1 MNIDTTFDFS
11 NNLPNNI
18 QTGNGMMDKVLTV
31 FKNKTAYLI
40 EKASGTVSKFVKKPN
55 PSNFNKSIKKIQS
68 ISHSF
73 EKESNEANQNWEKFL
88 EFQDKKKKDAYKKQ
102 IGGFKFKEYYENFKK
117 FLRKI
122 NAWFLSKLINLL
134 QRIVNYSIN
143 NKDKSYKQSKFK
155 KGLLDILEYLKKK
168 KYAIESKEKIKKILP
183 KNISK
188 GGGFK
193 YEDDD
198 DDKYMYKRRN
208 KEENYR
214 KVIAQDI
221 ETDRKGYIVKKRV
234 IKKVR
239 GRRIFYEEQEVGQF
253 PVFFVD
259 KSMKIPVEIY
269 YPKNEKECKR
279 LFPQVCDRN
288 GNYSVDK
295 ASDYAVKTEKKFNN
309 WKESNLK
316 YLHTHTRRRNIYSM
330 EDENLNSNTTKVWD
344 EWNVGYSNGR
354 SISEQFYINQNEIN
368 NIPRVK
374 LIMKPEYFYFYNDI
388 EYDNME
394 EKKAR
399 KFTEFIK
406 IQNLLIDLKI
416 KSIRNEKG
424 ELRLDF
430 LDKLRQKDIYKI
442 YQFIMLTPKDLIEL
456 GITEKE
462 DLEKI
467 KKFQDS
473 KKKEYGSQ
481 LDSFNDKLNSIKMEL
496 EKIHRDKIKG
506 KEKIKRLEEKRSVAE
521 GWASLGFLLGIF
533 SAYGLFLTFS
543 LGAAGLGTAGV
554 IILGLLSVSGII
566 GGSYLALEYG
576 SIASD
581 LRGKEKK
588 IYYGVRKEHY
598 HKQLLFHE
606 EELIKVKLKHF
617 VK

>member
-18 QTGNGMMDKVLTV
+18 QTGNGIMDASLTLL
-31 FKNKTAYLI
+31 KKKAAKLI

-73 EKESNEANQNWEKFL
+73 EKESNEI
-88 EFQDKKKKDAYKKQ
+88 KKDAYKKQ
-102 IGGFKFKEYYENFKK
+102 VGGLALNTIKGLAVKEYYEKFKNF
-117 FLRKI
+117 FRKI

-143 NKDKSYKQSKFK
+143 NKDKSYKQSGFK

-168 KYAIESKEKIKKILP
+168 KYAIESKEKIKKIIP

-234 IKKVR
+234 IRNVR

-279 LFPQVCDRN
+279 LFPEVCDRN

-295 ASDYAVKTEKKFNN
+295 ATDYAVKTEKKFNN

-330 EDENLNSNTTKVWD
+330 EDENLNRNTTRVWD

-416 KSIRNEKG
+416 KSIRNERG

-430 LDKLRQKDIYKI
+430 LDKLRQKDIYKP

-456 GITEKE
+456 GITEPE

-467 KKFQDS
+467 KKYQDS

-496 EKIHRDKIKG
+496 EKIHDDKIIG
-506 KEKIKRLEEKRSVAE
+506 KKKIKKLEEKRSVAE
-521 GWASLGFLLGIF
+521 GWAALGFLLGIF
-533 SAYGLFLTFS
+533 SAYGLLVTFS
-543 LGAAGLGTAGV
+543 MGAAGLGTAGV

-581 LRGKEKK
+581 LRGKEKR
-588 IYYGVRKEHY
+588 IYYDVRKEHY

>member
-18 QTGNGMMDKVLTV
+18 QTGNGMMDKVLTL
-31 FKNKTAYLI
+31 FKKKSEKLV

-73 EKESNEANQNWEKFL
+73 EKESNEI
-88 EFQDKKKKDAYKKQ
+88 KKDTHKKQ
-102 IGGFKFKEYYENFKK
+102 VGGFKFKEYYEKFKN

-143 NKDKSYKQSKFK
+143 NKDISYKQSGFK
-155 KGLLDILEYLKKK
+155 KGILDILEYLKKK
-168 KYAIESKEKIKKILP
+168 KYAIESKEKIKKIIP
-183 KNISK
+183 KNILK
-188 GGGFK
+188 GGKFK
-193 YEDDD
+193 YEDDND
-198 DDKYMYKRRN
+198 DSYMYKRRS

-214 KVIAQDI
+214 KVVAQDI
-221 ETDRKGYIVKKRV
+221 ETDRKGYIIKKRV
-234 IKKVR
+234 IKNVR
-239 GRRIFYEEQEVGQF
+239 GRNIFFDEKEVGQY

-259 KSMKIPVEIY
+259 KNMKIPVEIY
-269 YPKNEKECKR
+269 YPKNEKECRR
-279 LFPQVCDRN
+279 LFPEVCDRD

-295 ASDYAVKTEKKFNN
+295 ATDYAVKTEKEFNT
-309 WKESNLK
+309 WKERNLK

-330 EDENLNSNTTKVWD
+330 GEQNVNNNGRTSEIWD
-344 EWNVGYSNGR
+344 EWNVGISNNR
-354 SISEQFYINQNEIN
+354 SVSEQFYINQDEIK

-388 EYDNME
+388 EYDHME
-394 EKKAR
+394 ESKAR

-416 KSIRNEKG
+416 KSIRNERG

-430 LDKLRQKDIYKI
+430 LDKLRRKDISKP
-442 YQFIMLTPKDLIEL
+442 YQLIMLTPKDLIEL
-456 GITEKE
+456 GITEPE

-467 KKFQDS
+467 KKYQDS

-481 LDSFNDKLNSIKMEL
+481 LDSFNNKLNSIKMEL
-496 EKIHRDKIKG
+496 EKIHDDKITG
-506 KEKIKRLEEKRSVAE
+506 KNKIKELEEKRRVAE
-521 GWASLGFLLGIF
+521 AWSALGFLLGIF
-533 SAYGLFLTFS
+533 SAYGLFATFS
-543 LGAAGLGTAGV
+543 IGVVGLGTAGV
-554 IILGLLSVSGII
+554 IILGLLGVSGII